1 MCLPLTH
8 LTSVSTNEVPAGG
21 SVLAGIGQALIQ
33 LLLAVAPGVA
43 QGALAVVRVASIDA
57 DARVLAQAVGGQPW
71 GTGGRRH
78 VTEDTGRVRFRPT
91 LSKLIKPV
99 DTSDFIPHS
108 FMALDTG
115 NVLKINKP

>member
-1 MCLPLTH
+1 MPASY

-21 SVLAGIGQALIQ
+21 SVLAGIGRTLVQ

-43 QGALAVVRVASIDA
+43 QGALAVVRVAGIDA
-57 DARVLAQAVGGQPW
+57 DARVLAQAVGGHPW
-71 GTGGRRH
+71 GTRGGRH

-99 DTSDFIPHS
+99 GTLAFIP
-108 FMALDTG
+108 
-115 NVLKINKP
+115 V